1 MKVFGFEIFR
11 ATPEHAAAEEPA
23 IVKQTT
29 PTSLAPASSVAG
41 SGWWPVFGG
50 IREAFSGAWQRNIAT
65 PFQDVL
71 AFSAVFSCVTLIATD
86 IAKMRARLVAEDADG
101 VTRPVPRGSQPAV
114 LSRPNH
120 YQLWI
125 QFIAQW
131 LFSKLLWG
139 NAYVLKERDGRGAV
153 TALYILDPAR
163 CRPLVATNGD
173 VYYALSEDVLAGITA
188 GIPAIPASEIIHDVM
203 YAFFHPLVGLS
214 PIYACGLAAVQGLR
228 IQTSSAKF
236 FQQGSALGGVLTAP
250 GAISDETAKR
260 LKEFW
265 DGRFAGSENAGRIAI
280 LGDGLKFESMTMRS
294 TDAQLIEQLRWTA
307 ENVATAYHVPAFK
320 IGVGTMPAYAAN
332 AIESLD
338 QQYYS
343 QCLQHL
349 IESIEALLDD
359 GLSFKAPQHIEFNLD
374 DLLRMDSATLVDVQA
389 KAVAAGIAT
398 PNEARRRLN
407 LPPVAGGNTP
417 YLQQQMFSLA
427 ALDARDR
434 ANPAPSTLPAAG
446 GAKP

>member
-65 PFQDVL
+65 PVQDVL

-86 IAKMRARLVAEDADG
+86 IAKMRARLVA
-101 VTRPVPRGSQPAV
+101 
-114 LSRPNH
+114 
-120 YQLWI
+120 
-125 QFIAQW
+125 
-131 LFSKLLWG
+131 
-139 NAYVLKERDGRGAV
+139 AV

-294 TDAQLIEQLRWTA
+294 TDAQL
-307 ENVATAYHVPAFK
+307 
-320 IGVGTMPAYAAN
+320 
-332 AIESLD
+332 
-338 QQYYS
+338 
-343 QCLQHL
+343 
-349 IESIEALLDD
+349 SI
-359 GLSFKAPQHIEFNLD
+359 I
-374 DLLRMDSATLVDVQA
+374 RSA
-389 KAVAAGIAT
+389 
-398 PNEARRRLN
+398 
-407 LPPVAGGNTP
+407 
-417 YLQQQMFSLA
+417 S
-427 ALDARDR
+427 
-434 ANPAPSTLPAAG
+434 ST
-446 GAKP
+446 